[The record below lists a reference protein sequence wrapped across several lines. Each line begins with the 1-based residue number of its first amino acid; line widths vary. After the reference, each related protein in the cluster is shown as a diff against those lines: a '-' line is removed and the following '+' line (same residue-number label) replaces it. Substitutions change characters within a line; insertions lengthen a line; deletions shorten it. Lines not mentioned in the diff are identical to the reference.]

1 MLTYFKIKVRSIHLS
16 HNTARARFIMAVHS
30 PMLRAM
36 LTSDM
41 AEVTKQEIRLDHICK
56 DIIQIILDYM
66 YCEDVI
72 SPKLK
77 Y

>member
-16 HNTARARFIMAVHS
+16 HNTDRARFIMAVHS

-41 AEVTKQEIRLDHICK
+41 AEVTKQEI
-56 DIIQIILDYM
+56 
-66 YCEDVI
+66 
-72 SPKLK
+72 
-77 Y
+77 

>member
-1 MLTYFKIKVRSIHLS
+1 
-16 HNTARARFIMAVHS
+16 MAVHS

-41 AEVTKQEIRLDHICK
+41 AEVAKQEIRLDHISK